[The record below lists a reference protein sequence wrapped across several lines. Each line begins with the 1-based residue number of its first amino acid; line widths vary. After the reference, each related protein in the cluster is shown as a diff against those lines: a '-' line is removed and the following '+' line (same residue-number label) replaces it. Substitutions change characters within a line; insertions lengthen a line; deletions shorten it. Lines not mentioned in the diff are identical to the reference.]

1 MADNRRGVALP
12 AAIVRLPF
20 AIIKLYPIG
29 ELYAV
34 KSRFLLLAIMS
45 SALMLG
51 PALAATT
58 EADLMKACKSDV
70 QKLCPHVP
78 MGGGKIL
85 ECLKKHENQ
94 MTVGCAKELKKLKS

>member
-1 MADNRRGVALP
+1 MKA
-12 AAIVRLPF
+12 
-20 AIIKLYPIG
+20 
-29 ELYAV
+29 
-34 KSRFLLLAIMS
+34 RFVLLAVAS
-45 SALMLG
+45 FALTLG

-70 QKLCPHVP
+70 EKLCPKVP

-94 MTVGCAKELKKLKS
+94 MTVGCAKELKKLKG